1 MRKFLAGVGDA
12 ILLKGQ
18 TIIGFAK
25 TLTEST
31 FGFTISS
38 EEIRGGKGNAL
49 IGKYYH
55 DSGLTVQ
62 ITDSCFK
69 LEYIAANLGVDLQK
83 GGLGVYQNELTVQT
97 AGKVTLPQ
105 APTAVAGSMI
115 GWYKKLT
122 DDNWTVGTIDGKK
135 MNIPGGGASATYC
148 VKYFYQNENAD
159 FITGIHY

>member
-49 IGKYYH
+49 KIGRA
-55 DSGLTVQ
+55 
-62 ITDSCFK
+62 SCR
-69 LEYIAANLGVDLQK
+69 ERG
-83 GGLGVYQNELTVQT
+83 
-97 AGKVTLPQ
+97 
-105 APTAVAGSMI
+105 
-115 GWYKKLT
+115 
-122 DDNWTVGTIDGKK
+122 
-135 MNIPGGGASATYC
+135 
-148 VKYFYQNENAD
+148 
-159 FITGIHY
+159 